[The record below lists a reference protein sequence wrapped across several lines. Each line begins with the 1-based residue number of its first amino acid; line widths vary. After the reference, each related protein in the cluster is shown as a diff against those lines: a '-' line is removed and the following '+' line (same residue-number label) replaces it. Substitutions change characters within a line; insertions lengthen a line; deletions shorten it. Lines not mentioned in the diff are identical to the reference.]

1 MSVLRVGVIGTGAI
15 GREHIIRITNK
26 LAGGKVV
33 AVTDINEQ
41 SAKEAAEICG
51 ARVEKDGLSVVN
63 APDVDAVM
71 VTSFGG
77 AHAESVLQAI
87 AAGKPVFCEK
97 PLATT
102 ADDCKKIVDA
112 EIAGGKKLVQ
122 VGFMRRYDKGYMQ
135 MKQLIDSGEVG
146 TPLMVH
152 CAHRN
157 PTVADNYTTAMAV
170 NDTAIHEI
178 DILHWLVNDQYVS
191 AQVIIPKSSR
201 HSRTDLKDPQIML
214 LTTESGIVIDI
225 EVFVNCVYG
234 YDIQCEVCC
243 EDAII
248 RMPEPS
254 FPVVRKDAKRSVELE
269 VDWKQRFIDA
279 YDVEIQDWI
288 NSTLKGEVNGPTAW
302 DGYLAAVTADA
313 LVKSQTTGAVE
324 PIETGAAPV
333 FYK

>member
-1 MSVLRVGVIGTGAI
+1 
-15 GREHIIRITNK
+15 
-26 LAGGKVV
+26 
-33 AVTDINEQ
+33 
-41 SAKEAAEICG
+41 
-51 ARVEKDGLSVVN
+51 
-63 APDVDAVM
+63 
-71 VTSFGG
+71 
-77 AHAESVLQAI
+77 
-87 AAGKPVFCEK
+87 
-97 PLATT
+97 
-102 ADDCKKIVDA
+102 
-112 EIAGGKKLVQ
+112 
-122 VGFMRRYDKGYMQ
+122 
-135 MKQLIDSGEVG
+135 
-146 TPLMVH
+146 
-152 CAHRN
+152 
-157 PTVADNYTTAMAV
+157 
-170 NDTAIHEI
+170 
-178 DILHWLVNDQYVS
+178 
-191 AQVIIPKSSR
+191 
-201 HSRTDLKDPQIML
+201 ML

-302 DGYLAAVTADA
+302 DGYLAAVTADV